1 MTYVKTINQY
11 STSYGYKAF
20 DPSYPLIGTWT
31 QSWLDVAN
39 TNRTLQV
46 DFNTPKVIDRIYYE
60 NQHNAGVET
69 NLGVKN
75 FTLWGSN
82 DANFLDT
89 NYLNDTNWTQIT
101 GLSTSQFAQHVTG
114 NTADPKYI
122 TISSAPNY
130 RYYRFKIA
138 DGWGGTY
145 LGIRHIELQ
154 TSAGVSARK
163 EVALIDNYLTG
174 LTSGRVPFATTNGRL
189 MDVGNLLFDGNSMTL
204 LSDVGKLKFG
214 AGSDAEISYNGTDL
228 NINPKS
234 VGSGKVNVQG
244 NLNVDSN
251 YMVAG
256 VNGLTKNMTVL
267 KDADLIGLTKTYC
280 DLNFVGGILIGST
293 C

>member
-1 MTYVKTINQY
+1 
-11 STSYGYKAF
+11 
-20 DPSYPLIGTWT
+20 
-31 QSWLDVAN
+31 
-39 TNRTLQV
+39 
-46 DFNTPKVIDRIYYE
+46 
-60 NQHNAGVET
+60 
-69 NLGVKN
+69 LGVKN